1 MIRKSKYD
9 YIIGQRFG
17 FIEPI
22 EYIGKSSYK
31 CLCHRCGKETTARAE
46 MILKGKKKSC
56 GCLPSYKDITGQDFG
71 TLHVNKFV
79 DIKYHHAFWEC
90 SCTECG
96 KIKVYEGR
104 RLRDGSASCGCA
116 SLNRNDLTGKVFGEL
131 VVESYAYT
139 KDNMAYWNC
148 KCSCGKEVVIQ
159 GKKMVR
165 GNVKSCGHLKYR
177 TGENNPLSVD
187 RTGIVYNN
195 GLKAIRNMGHHKW
208 EFECLYCGKYKSLRA
223 SDVVTGKI
231 KSCGC
236 LNPSSDGS
244 VAEHEIRDYVQEL
257 LPNVE
262 ISKGRFLENKEI
274 DIYIPSKHIGI
285 EYNGSAFHASV
296 GGAFANKPIKYHQD
310 KFLLAKEKGIHL
322 ISIYDF
328 VWKYNKEKLK
338 MYLKDLL
345 VPTRKIFA
353 RKCVLKIVPKNEA
366 MGFTDTYH
374 LQGSARL
381 QEINLGLYYQ
391 DDLISLM
398 SFGKPRYKDL
408 TDGVYEL
415 QRYCVKEGFSVV
427 GGAERVMKHF
437 IQSYQPL
444 KIISYSDNNYFL
456 GSIYPRLGFK
466 FVRYTDPDYCWV
478 DGNTLDFLSRY
489 KCQVQALKQ
498 KYPDLYN
505 EAVGGKENYIMTKLG
520 YFKVY
525 GSGNTLWEMVLD
537 E

>member
-1 MIRKSKYD
+1 MVRKSKYD

-31 CLCHRCGKETTARAE
+31 CLCHRCGNETTARAE

-71 TLHVNKFV
+71 TLHVDKFV

-90 SCTECG
+90 TCNECG
-96 KIKVYEGR
+96 KVKVYEGR
-104 RLRDGSASCGCA
+104 RLRDGSASCGCV
-116 SLNRNDLTGKVFGEL
+116 SLNRNDLTGKIFGEL
-131 VVESYAYT
+131 TVESYAYT
-139 KDNMAYWNC
+139 KNDRAYWNC
-148 KCSCGKEVVIQ
+148 KCSCGNNFIVM
-159 GKKMVR
+159 GK
-165 GNVKSCGHLKYR
+165 NLLNNNTKSCGHLKHR
-177 TGENNPLSVD
+177 IGDDNPLSVD

-208 EFECLYCGKYKSLRA
+208 EFECLYCGKHKVLSTG
-223 SDVVTGKI
+223 DVVLGKI

-236 LNPSSDGS
+236 LNPSSNGS
-244 VAEHEIRDYVQEL
+244 TTEHEIRDYVQEL

-262 ISKGRFLENKEI
+262 ISKGRFLDNKEI
-274 DIYIPSKHIGI
+274 DIYIPNKHIGI
-285 EYNGSAFHASV
+285 EYNGSAFHSSV
-296 GGAFANKPIKYHQD
+296 GGAFANKPVKYHQD

-328 VWKYNKEKLK
+328 AWKHNKEKIK

-345 VPTRKIFA
+345 IPAKKIFA
-353 RKCVLKIVPKNEA
+353 RKCVLKVVPKNEA
-366 MGFTDTYH
+366 MKFTNKYH

-391 DDLISLM
+391 DEIISLM
-398 SFGKPRYKDL
+398 SFGKPRYKGLEDA
-408 TDGVYEL
+408 VYEL
-415 QRYCVKEGFSVV
+415 QRYCIKAGFSVI
-427 GGAERVMKHF
+427 GGAEKLMKHF

-444 KIISYSDNNYFL
+444 RIISYSDNNYFL
-456 GSIYPRLGFK
+456 GDIYPRLGFK
-466 FVRYTDPDYCWV
+466 FVKYTDPDYCWV
-478 DGNTLDFLSRY
+478 DGTTLNFLSRY
-489 KCQVQALKQ
+489 KCQVQVLKQ

-520 YFKVY
+520 YFKIY
-525 GSGNTLWEMVLD
+525 GSGNTLWEVNFK
-537 E
+537 